1 MSSYYGWRDIGT
13 GGPRRTPEINAI
25 IGNFTSNND
34 LVKTPDDIA
43 KEYCSNCGCKL
54 VYSTKIK
61 KWICS
66 EKGCNL
72 TKEESDILLGKA
84 SLPLSSPS
92 QQTTTPATAFEKQAN
107 SLLDGLEDGEGGGFI
122 PMQRAGNTDVISRQE
137 GGAGNGGGYTMTM
150 PSSSSSTR
158 NNRHHK
164 KRYNDGLDGLREP
177 SNDLPSNAISIS
189 SEVSLRTPD
198 GKDVLGTYYPP
209 QKLKE
214 RLREKQ
220 MDELYDTRY
229 EGQPDGDPLDRSI
242 HSSSGLKV

>member
-84 SLPLSSPS
+84 ASS
-92 QQTTTPATAFEKQAN
+92 QQQTTTTPATADTTAFEKQSK
-107 SLLDGLEDGEGGGFI
+107 SLLYDLESGIGGGFI

-137 GGAGNGGGYTMTM
+137 EGTGGGYTMT
-150 PSSSSSTR
+150 
-158 NNRHHK
+158 
-164 KRYNDGLDGLREP
+164 
-177 SNDLPSNAISIS
+177 LPSRKKNKGGGYTTPSGEVIELD
-189 SEVSLRTPD
+189 SEQQKSVDRGYTIIEAKTHLPEPTGGPTTNIMETVSPEELRRR
-198 GKDVLGTYYPP
+198 K
-209 QKLKE
+209 KE
-214 RLREKQ
+214 
-220 MDELYDTRY
+220 DNLYDKRY
-229 EGQPDGDPLDRSI
+229 EGQPDGDPLDRNI

>member
-1 MSSYYGWRDIGT
+1 MSSYGWRDIGL
-13 GGPRRTPEINAI
+13 GPRRTTGPEINKI
-25 IGNFTSNND
+25 IGNFTSND
-34 LVKTPDDIA
+34 GVVKGPGDIA
-43 KEYCSNCGCKL
+43 KEYCNNCGCKL

-150 PSSSSSTR
+150 PSSSYS
-158 NNRHHK
+158 
-164 KRYNDGLDGLREP
+164 
-177 SNDLPSNAISIS
+177 ISIS